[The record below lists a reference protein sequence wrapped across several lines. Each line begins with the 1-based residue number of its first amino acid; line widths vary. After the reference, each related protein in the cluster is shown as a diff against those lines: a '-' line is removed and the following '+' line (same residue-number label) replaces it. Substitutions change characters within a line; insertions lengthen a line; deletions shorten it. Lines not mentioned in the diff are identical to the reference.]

1 MGKNSKRM
9 VQQYDSEFRAKAIQL
24 AVSSS
29 QPIAA
34 TAKQL
39 GIKEATLYQWV
50 SDHKKAFIKHNPKNG
65 TDVYAELTQ
74 LRKENARLKEERA
87 ILKKAAIYFAQQSQ

>member
-1 MGKNSKRM
+1 MNKKTVKR
-9 VQQYDSEFRAKAIQL
+9 VIQQYDPEFRIKATQL
-24 AVSSS
+24 AISSS
-29 QPIAA
+29 EPIAA

-50 SDHKKAFIKHNPKNG
+50 SDHKKAFIKHNPKNR
-65 TDVYAELTQ
+65 DVYDELTH
-74 LRKENARLKEERA
+74 LRKEVARLKEERA